1 MVTEKLIGIISK
13 MYNISNPMDWPAID
27 RFILLA
33 SLVLFVPVGFGGMLL
48 ATNMAAPQYLNQSL
62 VPYLL
67 TLYAAHA
74 IILSALILEA
84 FRKRKNTNDWPA
96 FENFIIGSYIL
107 VVMLSAYLTGTHFSE
122 GLLLIFLGVN
132 ITCTLASVNKIRVC
146 YWFVVPTLFV
156 MGATDF
162 MPSVPYAQ
170 LLDQSPI
177 ASSGR
182 PMFGWL
188 VLRAIIVTILAFLIY
203 LCILAMKRWVE
214 RENLYQE
221 MSMIDGLTRLSN
233 RSSFINRGME
243 EIELVQRKHAPSNT
257 SLACI
262 MIDLD
267 HFKIINDTWGHHAG
281 DEVLVAASKI
291 MMDNSRKND
300 EVGRYGGEEFAI
312 LLPGTSMKKA
322 AYIAESLRRKLES
335 TVVNVD
341 GQTIKV
347 TASFGVACYPSQDI
361 QTMSDLLKTADK
373 ALYEAKET
381 GRNKVVIACQPNEQP
396 QKAVLQSI
404 MMHKKIPT

>member
-1 MVTEKLIGIISK
+1 
-13 MYNISNPMDWPAID
+13 
-27 RFILLA
+27 
-33 SLVLFVPVGFGGMLL
+33 
-48 ATNMAAPQYLNQSL
+48 
-62 VPYLL
+62 
-67 TLYAAHA
+67 
-74 IILSALILEA
+74 
-84 FRKRKNTNDWPA
+84 
-96 FENFIIGSYIL
+96 
-107 VVMLSAYLTGTHFSE
+107 
-122 GLLLIFLGVN
+122 
-132 ITCTLASVNKIRVC
+132 
-146 YWFVVPTLFV
+146 
-156 MGATDF
+156 
-162 MPSVPYAQ
+162 
-170 LLDQSPI
+170 
-177 ASSGR
+177 
-182 PMFGWL
+182 MFGWL

-203 LCILAMKRWVE
+203 LCILAMKRRVE
-214 RENLYQE
+214 RANLYQE

-322 AYIAESLRRKLES
+322 AYIAESLRKKLES